1 MWKKVHVELKSSL
14 RLEFHKT
21 KPKTKFTLPS
31 VPHPTNAPPD
41 SQTPSA
47 SHPTNAPPHLD
58 HKLQTQTQ
66 QTHLNWNLQ
75 REGENSKRDRER
87 D

>member
-31 VPHPTNAPPD
+31 VPHLTNAPPD
-41 SQTPSA
+41 SQTPLDL
-47 SHPTNAPPHLD
+47 HPPNAPPHP
-58 HKLQTQTQ
+58 
-66 QTHLNWNLQ
+66 NRNL
-75 REGENSKRDRER
+75 
-87 D
+87 